1 MNTDQQKNIEQA
13 IDDLCENL
21 AWSWAY
27 LRALKGFQSV
37 AKSSPKSLDAYPQLT
52 SCLYHGLFDILFI
65 KIYNFIDSSKGA
77 CGFPRIFKLLRKY
90 LPSDSELR
98 NQIKTDEEKIN
109 NVADIETV
117 RRWRNEISA
126 HLTKSYRDSVFFSSE
141 RLHLSDIENM
151 LELLEKMVENYSFSL
166 LNRFNDTRNPSA
178 NIVQEI
184 NGLLSSQAEQEY

>member
-27 LRALKGFQSV
+27 FRALKGLQSV
-37 AKSSPKSLDAYPQLT
+37 AISSPKSLDAYPQLT

-77 CGFPRIFKLLRKY
+77 CGFPRIFKLLRNY
-90 LPSDSELR
+90 LPNNNKLLK
-98 NQIKTDEEKIN
+98 QIKTDEAKIK

-117 RRWRNEISA
+117 RKWRNEISA
-126 HLTKSYRDSVFFSSE
+126 HLTKSYRNSAFFSSE
-141 RLHLSDIENM
+141 RLHLSEIENM
-151 LELLEKMVENYSFSL
+151 LKLLEEMVENYSFSL

-178 NIVQEI
+178 KIIQEI
-184 NGLLSSQAEQEY
+184 KRLLSSQAEQRH